1 MTAAA
6 SQALATLSRNM
17 QENDLCNT
25 TSEELGVLDGAVWS
39 PIKFSLSVWPIV
51 YEKIVEIYGQISTKS
66 RIEVIL
72 STIMKYPDMHRLT
85 RRGWDFMKY
94 TPDCPGVVLFFNP
107 AGQLLS
113 ARAELSMRRL
123 MMEISANHTHRLRDG
138 LSTFAFLG
146 YASVEEA
153 EEHVAWLNENCNPIA
168 QAAASQGKLF

>member
-1 MTAAA
+1 
-6 SQALATLSRNM
+6 
-17 QENDLCNT
+17 
-25 TSEELGVLDGAVWS
+25 
-39 PIKFSLSVWPIV
+39 
-51 YEKIVEIYGQISTKS
+51 
-66 RIEVIL
+66 
-72 STIMKYPDMHRLT
+72 
-85 RRGWDFMKY
+85 MKY